1 MSRRR
6 RKRENDSNE
15 YESTNNKMYINEYD
29 PDNEMKELSFADI
42 KSSPQNGDEKKAS
55 GDNKNIYDV
64 PITFSK
70 KATTLSVNTSRPA
83 DYEYDTVT
91 SPEEASI
98 NFEGNDGSS
107 MMEVKLY
114 FTDDSSD
121 EEEIKKK

>member
-1 MSRRR
+1 
-6 RKRENDSNE
+6 
-15 YESTNNKMYINEYD
+15 MYINEYD

-42 KSSPQNGDEKKAS
+42 KSSPRNGDEKKAS

-64 PITFSK
+64 PITSSK

-98 NFEGNDGSS
+98 NFEGNEGSS

>member
-29 PDNEMKELSFADI
+29 PDNEMKELS
-42 KSSPQNGDEKKAS
+42 PQNQNKKKA
-55 GDNKNIYDV
+55 
-64 PITFSK
+64 SK

-91 SPEEASI
+91 SPKEALI
-98 NFEGNDGSS
+98 NFEGNEGSS
-107 MMEVKLY
+107 MMEVNLY
-114 FTDDSSD
+114 FTDESSD

>member
-6 RKRENDSNE
+6 RKRENSDSNE

-29 PDNEMKELSFADI
+29 PDNEMKEL
-42 KSSPQNGDEKKAS
+42 SPQNGDEKKAS